1 MTEVILQ
8 SKNTNILYD
17 HSYLTRLFEL
27 SSDIKLIK
35 IRAIHEQT
43 FYSRLEYFIKDFNI
57 LFFMSDYPDEF
68 FMVGDILNI
77 VLDKTIK
84 INEHY
89 LDTLP
94 IQIMLISNRWKNILF
109 NLIKSISI
117 SYGFLTFA
125 FSAMGKS
132 NLRIQFTPESR
143 PIDFF
148 IRDTNV
154 SIENEMDLSCFSLNK
169 IAWNGEHVIFYK
181 SAFESLK
188 NRITEYCSPTENK
201 NKNEFNKIDAYRIL
215 IRNYKIKN
223 INTTVV
229 DLLSHPE
236 VAFYLNNRLKTYNSM
251 QCGTFSHFQ
260 TFIDRVF

>member
-17 HSYLTRLFEL
+17 HAYLNRLFEL

-77 VLDKTIK
+77 VLDKSIK

-117 SYGFLTFA
+117 SYGFHTLAFA
-125 FSAMGKS
+125 VLNKS
-132 NLRIQFTPESR
+132 KLCIQFSPESR
-143 PIDFF
+143 PIEFF
-148 IRDTNV
+148 IRDTKI
-154 SIENEMDLSCFSLNK
+154 SIENEMDLSCFSLHK

-188 NRITEYCSPTENK
+188 NRITEYCSPAENK
-201 NKNEFNKIDAYRIL
+201 NKNEYNKIDAYRIL

-229 DLLSHPE
+229 DLALDPE
-236 VAFYLNNRLKTYNSM
+236 VAFYLNNRLKMYNHLHK
-251 QCGTFSHFQ
+251 GTFSHFQ
-260 TFIDRVF
+260 KFIDAVL

>member
-17 HSYLTRLFEL
+17 HAYLARLFEL

-35 IRAIHEQT
+35 IRAMHEQI

-84 INEHY
+84 ITEHY

-94 IQIMLISNRWKNILF
+94 IQIMLISNRWKNILL
-109 NLIKSISI
+109 NLIKAISLH
-117 SYGFLTFA
+117 YGFHTFA
-125 FSAMGKS
+125 FSVLNKCK
-132 NLRIQFTPESR
+132 LCIQFSPESR
-143 PIDFF
+143 PIEFI
-148 IRDTNV
+148 IRDANG

-188 NRITEYCSPTENK
+188 NRITEYCSPPTENK
-201 NKNEFNKIDAYRIL
+201 NEYNKIDAYRIL
-215 IRNYKIKN
+215 IRDYKIKN
-223 INTTVV
+223 INTTIV
-229 DLLSHPE
+229 DLISDPE
-236 VAFYLNNRLKTYNSM
+236 VSFYLNNRLKMYNYM
-251 QCGTFSHFQ
+251 QRGTFSHFQ
-260 TFIDRVF
+260 KFIDAVL